1 MIKSLYWETVSQQ
14 TFSVR
19 GHRVG
24 SPILSKH
31 LFLICFVFFFF
42 LVLPRD
48 RGVSGFGADLFAL
61 GTVEPIKLKLQTHEF
76 EV

>member
-19 GHRVG
+19 GHRAG

-31 LFLICFVFFFF
+31 LFLFYFVFFFF
-42 LVLPRD
+42 
-48 RGVSGFGADLFAL
+48 GSSWGQGCIWIGADLFAL